1 MLEEIQT
8 EIDEKIKTGKGKH
21 KKKPEK
27 PKMSSFLRSST
38 KIAEMFYDMDK
49 KGFAVYDT
57 KTGNIE
63 TVDKFEGYEPY
74 NSEMVEKG
82 VVLLPT
88 EVGEYENE
96 MKLIDEIQAFI
107 HRYVDVSP
115 FFEKLSAY
123 YVMFTWLYD
132 NFNTLP
138 YLRVLGDYGTGKTRF
153 LQTVGSICYKPMFAG
168 GATTPSPVFRII
180 EMFKGTLVLDE
191 ADFKASDDWAEIIK
205 ILNCGFQAGFPVL
218 RTEEKEGVRE
228 PRAYDC
234 YCPKILATRREFKDK
249 ALESRCLT
257 ERLTETVRH
266 DIPILLDKDFFV
278 KTQELRN
285 ILLKFRFMHFEKHK
299 IDLTMQDKTIEK
311 RLSQVI
317 MSIYSIIDDSKIR
330 KEIGDFMKE
339 YNKKLI
345 VDRGEQLEAMILEKV
360 FYLLNNRL
368 DNDTINE
375 NLYTKTLVNFIN
387 EEIPKPEDK
396 FTTHKIGWILR
407 KKLFIE
413 LVKDRKGRW
422 IRWNTPSFFKLIKK
436 YGICDDVTYVTFL
449 RGTSDKVTRHEITAI
464 CDYTNKPPVV
474 SSQSSHSHIKEE
486 AKHEQKKDENA
497 KKQDRQAA
505 K

>member
-1 MLEEIQT
+1 MVE
-8 EIDEKIKTGKGKH
+8 DKTMRQALDDQRGKEGKQR
-21 KKKPEK
+21 KKKPEIK
-27 PKMSSFLRSST
+27 KESSFLNSST
-38 KIAEMFYDMDK
+38 HIVEMLYDLPESK
-49 KGFAVYDT
+49 FIKYGKEKGD
-57 KTGNIE
+57 IE
-63 TVDKFEGYEPY
+63 EIKEFEGFHPY
-74 NSEMVEKG
+74 NSDLINKG
-82 VVLLPT
+82 VILFPT
-88 EVGEYENE
+88 AVGEYENE
-96 MKLIDEIQAFI
+96 RKLIDEIQTFI

-191 ADFKASDDWAEIIK
+191 ADFKASEDWADIIK

-218 RTEEKEGVRE
+218 RTEETNGKRE
-228 PRAYDC
+228 PHAYDC

-257 ERLTETVRH
+257 ERLTETSRD
-266 DIPILLDKDFFV
+266 DIPLLLDNEFYK

-285 ILLKFRFMHFEKHK
+285 VLLRFRFQHYEKHE

-317 MSIYSIIDDSKIR
+317 MSIYSIIEDPKIR
-330 KEIGDFMKE
+330 EEIGMFLKE

-345 VDRGEQLEAMILEKV
+345 VDRGEQFEAMILEKI
-360 FYLLNNRL
+360 FELLKNRL
-368 DNDTINE
+368 DNETLNE
-375 NLYTKTLVNFIN
+375 NLYTKTVVEKVN
-387 EEIPKPEDK
+387 EEIPKQEDK
-396 FTTHKIGWILR
+396 LTARKIGWLLR

-413 LVKDRKGRW
+413 LVKDRMGRW
-422 IRWNTPSFFKLIKK
+422 IRWNTTSFFKQIKK
-436 YGICDDVTYVTFL
+436 YGICDDVTMVTML
-449 RGTSDKVTRHEITAI
+449 RGAPQQQSQTESLRVEQLTVILEREKKKEKSDCRTR
-464 CDYTNKPPVV
+464 PP
-474 SSQSSHSHIKEE
+474 
-486 AKHEQKKDENA
+486 
-497 KKQDRQAA
+497 
-505 K
+505 

>member
-1 MLEEIQT
+1 MVEDRTMRQALDDQI
-8 EIDEKIKTGKGKH
+8 GKEGKQR
-21 KKKPEK
+21 KKKVEN

-38 KIAEMFYDMDK
+38 KIAEMFYNLDK
-49 KGFAVYDT
+49 KGFAVYDI

-63 TVDKFEGYEPY
+63 SVDKFEGYEPY

-88 EVGEYENE
+88 EVGEYDNE
-96 MKLIDEIQAFI
+96 RKLIDEIQSFI

-115 FFEKLSAY
+115 FYEKLTAY
-123 YVMFTWLYD
+123 YVLFTWLYD

-191 ADFKASDDWAEIIK
+191 ADFKASEDWSEIIK

-218 RTEEKEGVRE
+218 RTEEKDGVRE

-257 ERLTETVRH
+257 EKLMETDRD
-266 DIPILLDKDFFV
+266 DIPLLLDKNFY
-278 KTQELRN
+278 KNTQELRN
-285 ILLKFRFMHFEKHK
+285 KLLSFRFAHYEKHE
-299 IDLTMQDKTIEK
+299 IDITQQDNTIEK

-317 MSIYSIIDDSKIR
+317 MSIYSIIDDKKIR
-330 KEIGDFMKE
+330 EEIGGFLKE

-345 VDRGEQLEAMILEKV
+345 ADRGEQYEAIVLEELFNITSRRVEDGRRKEKLYMKTV
-360 FYLLNNRL
+360 LDSLNIKAE
-368 DNDTINE
+368 T
-375 NLYTKTLVNFIN
+375 
-387 EEIPKPEDK
+387 DK
-396 FTTHKIGWILR
+396 EKMSSQKMSWIIK
-407 KKLFIE
+407 KKLLLD
-413 LVKDRKGRW
+413 LVKDRNGRW
-422 IRWNTPSFFKLIKK
+422 VIWDIERFFKLIKK
-436 YGICDDVTYVTFL
+436 YGICDDVTSVTIYK
-449 RGTSDKVTRHEITAI
+449 GTSDNRHKSK
-464 CDYTNKPPVV
+464 CDELGEPPVG
-474 SSQSSHSHIKEE
+474 SSQSSLRHTKDD
-486 AKHEQKKDENA
+486 QKT
-497 KKQDRQAA
+497 
-505 K
+505 